1 MATNIEIKARVRNI
15 ERFRVL
21 AEELSDT
28 PETIIHQEDVFFRSR
43 RGRLKLRILSPS
55 SGQLIYYER
64 ADAAGPRPSDYLL
77 FETSAPDS
85 LLEVL
90 AGALGIR
97 GRVRKTRSLY
107 MTGTTRIHLD
117 EVEGLG
123 TFAEI
128 EVVLGPHQSAEDG
141 ASIAHRLMKKLGI
154 EAGDLVTDAYIDLLE
169 AKPTDGA
176 PTDSRYKAAD
186 TETL

>member
-1 MATNIEIKARVRNI
+1 MATNIEIKARVRDV
-15 ERFRVL
+15 ERFRALV
-21 AEELSDT
+21 EEISDT
-28 PETIIHQEDVFFRSR
+28 PEAVMQQEDVFLRSP

-64 ADAAGPRPSDYLL
+64 ADAAGPRPSNYLL
-77 FETSAPDS
+77 FETSRPDS

-123 TFAEI
+123 TFSEL
-128 EVVLGPHQSAEDG
+128 EVVLGPHQSAEEG
-141 ASIAHRLMKKLGI
+141 ASVANRLMKRLGI
-154 EAGDLVTDAYIDLLE
+154 EAGDLVTTAYIDLLE
-169 AKPTDGA
+169 AKPADGA
-176 PTDSRYKAAD
+176 PTDSRYKATD
-186 TETL
+186 TETV